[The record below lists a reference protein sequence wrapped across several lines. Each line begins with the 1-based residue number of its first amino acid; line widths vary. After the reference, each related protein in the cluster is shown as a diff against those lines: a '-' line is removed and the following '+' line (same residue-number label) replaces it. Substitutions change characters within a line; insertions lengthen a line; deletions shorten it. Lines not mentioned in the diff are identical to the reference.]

1 MTDRNDV
8 NKTMSTDEY
17 SELKR
22 QEKAEV
28 FELLSEATQK
38 LISPEG
44 LKAYADKQSQLFRH
58 SVSNVLL
65 IMEQAPEATWVRSY
79 DDWKADGVT
88 VLKGE
93 KGIKTL
99 GSYRFQKEDGTM
111 GMGSKVV
118 KMFDVK
124 QTAIKDFDI
133 GSPNYSKVPE
143 AIMNVYPA
151 SVEVQE
157 LSDGELAHYDPDDR
171 LIRVKAGLDPATKLF
186 VIAREQATY
195 HLADFHEVW
204 HEDVRDEANM
214 AAYILIKH
222 YGLDTPD
229 IDFNAISATYPGKE
243 EKDVR
248 SQLGDIKFACDR
260 VDEKVREALELSR
273 GSKNRDDRDAR

>member
-1 MTDRNDV
+1 MAPE
-8 NKTMSTDEY
+8 EY
-17 SELKR
+17 SELKK

-28 FELLSEATQK
+28 FDLLSDATQK
-38 LISPEG
+38 LLSPG
-44 LKAYADKQSQLFRH
+44 KLKEYADKQAQLLKH

-65 IMEQAPEATWVRSY
+65 IMEQDPEATWVRSY

-93 KGIKTL
+93 KGIMTL

-124 QTAIKDFDI
+124 QTVLKDFDI
-133 GSPNYSKVPE
+133 ESPSYRKVPDV
-143 AIMNVYPA
+143 IMGIYPA
-151 SVEVQE
+151 SVEVAE
-157 LSDGELAHYDPDDR
+157 LPDGELAHYDPDDR
-171 LIRVKAGLDPATKLF
+171 LIRVKAGLDPTTKVF

-204 HEDVRDEANM
+204 HEDVRDDANM
-214 AAYILIKH
+214 AAYILTKH
-222 YGLDTPD
+222 YGFDAPD
-229 IDFNAISATYPGKE
+229 IDFNAISAKYPGKE

-248 SQLGDIKFACDR
+248 SQLGGIKFAVDR
-260 VDEKVREALELSR
+260 VDAKVQEALELSR
-273 GSKNRDDRDAR
+273 GSRANEDRDAR

>member
-8 NKTMSTDEY
+8 NRTMSADEY
-17 SELKR
+17 SELKK
-22 QEKAEV
+22 QEKAAV

-44 LKAYADKQSQLFRH
+44 LRAYADKQAQLFKH

-93 KGIKTL
+93 KGLMTL

-124 QTAIKDFDI
+124 QTAIRDFDI
-133 GSPNYSKVPE
+133 GSPSYSKVPE

-151 SVEVQE
+151 AVEVAE
-157 LSDGELAHYDPDDR
+157 LPDGELAHYDPDDR
-171 LIRVKAGLDPATKLF
+171 LIRVKEGLDLATKVF

-214 AAYILIKH
+214 AAYILTKH
-222 YGLDTPD
+222 YGFDTPD
-229 IDFNAISATYPGKE
+229 IDFSKSTEKYPGKE
-243 EKDVR
+243 EKEVR
-248 SQLGDIKFACDR
+248 SQLGGIKFACDS
-260 VDEKVREALELSR
+260 VDEKVREALELDRSSR
-273 GSKNRDDRDAR
+273 NRDDRDAR

>member
-1 MTDRNDV
+1 MTGNEV
-8 NKTMSTDEY
+8 NRTMSADEY

-28 FELLSEATQK
+28 FDLLSDATQK
-38 LISPEG
+38 LLSPDR
-44 LKAYADKQSQLFRH
+44 LKEYADKQAQLFNH

-93 KGIKTL
+93 RGIKTL

-111 GMGSKVV
+111 SMGSKVV

-133 GSPNYSKVPE
+133 GRPSYSRVPD

-151 SVEVQE
+151 SVDVQE
-157 LSDGELAHYDPDDR
+157 LSGDELAHYDPDDR
-171 LIRVKAGLDPATKLF
+171 LIRVKANLDPATKVF

-204 HEDVRDEANM
+204 HEDVRAEANM
-214 AAYILIKH
+214 AAYILTKH
-222 YGLDTPD
+222 YGFDTPD
-229 IDFNAISATYPGKE
+229 IDFSKLTEKYPGKE

-248 SQLGDIKFACDR
+248 SQLGSIKFAVDR

-273 GSKNRDDRDAR
+273 GSRTNEDRDAR

>member
-1 MTDRNDV
+1 
-8 NKTMSTDEY
+8 
-17 SELKR
+17 
-22 QEKAEV
+22 
-28 FELLSEATQK
+28 
-38 LISPEG
+38 
-44 LKAYADKQSQLFRH
+44 
-58 SVSNVLL
+58 
-65 IMEQAPEATWVRSY
+65 MEQAPEATWVRSY

-93 KGIKTL
+93 RGIKTL

-133 GSPNYSKVPE
+133 GKPSYSKVPE

-171 LIRVKAGLDPATKLF
+171 LIRVKAGLDPATKVF

-214 AAYILIKH
+214 AAYILTKH
-222 YGLDTPD
+222 YGFDTPD
-229 IDFNAISATYPGKE
+229 IDFGKMTEKYPGKE

-248 SQLGDIKFACDR
+248 SQLGGIKFAVDR

-273 GSKNRDDRDAR
+273 GSRANEDRDAR